1 MRHDSFAAIIFAV
14 VAAAHAVDAPAADL
28 MMPTKVPAEAGT
40 SAPTTCTNPWDFIA
54 TNCQLSWY
62 GITIYGT
69 VDVGGGWQ
77 SHGASLAP
85 AARQMVFAL
94 ANYSNAPSNPGS
106 FRENPRVGQGR
117 SAGGHPS

>member
-1 MRHDSFAAIIFAV
+1 VRHDSFAAIIFAV

-62 GITIYGT
+62 GITIYVIGA
-69 VDVGGGWQ
+69 G
-77 SHGASLAP
+77 GASNG
-85 AARQMVFAL
+85 VC
-94 ANYSNAPSNPGS
+94 
-106 FRENPRVGQGR
+106 
-117 SAGGHPS
+117 AGELQ